1 MSDLPTCLGSDYHT
15 NIQAVSGMGMLN
27 PDGKSYAFDSRGAG
41 YGRGEGVATI
51 VLKRL
56 DEALQDGCVNDP
68 LQKLG
73 KMNNMELQ

>member
-1 MSDLPTCLGSDYHT
+1 
-15 NIQAVSGMGMLN
+15 MLN

-73 KMNNMELQ
+73 TVTNMELQ

>member
-1 MSDLPTCLGSDYHT
+1 LKSTILRDEPLTDIH
-15 NIQAVSGMGMLN
+15 IVSGMGMLN

-56 DEALQDGCVNDP
+56 DNALKDG
-68 LQKLG
+68 
-73 KMNNMELQ
+73 

>member
-1 MSDLPTCLGSDYHT
+1 M
-15 NIQAVSGMGMLN
+15 QAIHKFSTDIPLVSGMGMLN

-56 DEALQDGCVNDP
+56 DLAVKDG
-68 LQKLG
+68 
-73 KMNNMELQ
+73 

>member
-1 MSDLPTCLGSDYHT
+1 
-15 NIQAVSGMGMLN
+15 MGMLN

-56 DEALQDGCVNDP
+56 DEALQDGCVIYPSHRVGMVANM
-68 LQKLG
+68 KL
-73 KMNNMELQ
+73 

>member
-1 MSDLPTCLGSDYHT
+1 MSGPRKRCFRVKDECVTDSYT
-15 NIQAVSGMGMLN
+15 VSGMGMLN

-56 DEALQDGCVNDP
+56 DNALKDG
-68 LQKLG
+68 
-73 KMNNMELQ
+73 